1 MAMSTKSIR
10 VFYVVFVGLLSST
23 SAGAEWL
30 REAQSKMGTQVTV
43 TFWNGDLSSAGVERG
58 RELMRLS
65 MAEFDRIEN
74 AMSTYIPDTEMWN
87 INAYAADY
95 PVKVS
100 AELMQLLQRALQL
113 SETTSGAFDITYD
126 GVGHLYDY
134 RNSARPDANMIDDH
148 LGAVN
153 YSHVQLDMAHSTVR
167 FLRPGVRINL
177 GGIAK
182 GYSVERV
189 IALLDEQGIAHASA
203 TAGGDTRILGDRRG
217 VPWIIGIRHPDE
229 PDGIV
234 TRLPIIDE
242 AVSTS
247 GDYERFFIAD
257 GARYHHIL
265 DPASGLPTE
274 GVRSVTVL
282 GPDGTMTDGLSTSV
296 FVLGVPAGLHQI
308 ESMPAYEA
316 VIIDDQGQLHYSS
329 GLSGY

>member
-1 MAMSTKSIR
+1 MPTKSICL
-10 VFYVVFVGLLSST
+10 FYIVLVGLLSVT
-23 SAGAEWL
+23 PARAEWL
-30 REAQSKMGTQVTV
+30 REVQSKMGTQVTV
-43 TFWNGDLSSAGVERG
+43 TFWLDDTSPMGVERG
-58 RELMRLS
+58 HDVMRLS

-74 AMSTYIPDTEMWN
+74 AMSTYIADTEVWN
-87 INAYAADY
+87 INAYADDR
-95 PVKVS
+95 PVKAS
-100 AELMQLLQRALQL
+100 SELMQLLQRALQL

-126 GVGHLYDY
+126 SVGHLYDY
-134 RNSARPDANMIDDH
+134 RNSVRPDV
-148 LGAVN
+148 GAIGDNLHTVN
-153 YSHVQLDMAHSTVR
+153 YRHVQLDMANNTVR

-182 GYSVERV
+182 GYSVEQV
-189 IALLDEQGIAHASA
+189 IALLGEQGIAHASA

-217 VPWIIGIRHPDE
+217 VPFIIGIRHPDE
-229 PDGIV
+229 TDGIV

-247 GDYERFFIAD
+247 GDYERFFLED

-274 GVRSVTVL
+274 GVRSVTIL

-296 FVLGVPAGLHQI
+296 FVLGVSAGLHQI

-316 VIIDDQGQLHYSS
+316 VIIDADGQLYYSS
-329 GLSGY
+329 GLTGL

>member
-1 MAMSTKSIR
+1 MSTKSIR
-10 VFYVVFVGLLSST
+10 LFYVVLVGLLSST
-23 SAGAEWL
+23 PAGAEWL
-30 REAQSKMGTQVTV
+30 REVQSKMGTQVTV
-43 TFWNGDLSSAGVERG
+43 TFWNEDASQAGIERG

-87 INAYAADY
+87 INAYAADH

-126 GVGHLYDY
+126 SVGHLYDY
-134 RNSARPDANMIDDH
+134 RNSVRPDANAIGDH
-148 LGAVN
+148 LDTLN
-153 YSHVQLDMAHSTVR
+153 YRHVQLDMVRNTVQ
-167 FLRPGVRINL
+167 FLHPGVRINL

-189 IALLDEQGIAHASA
+189 IALLRQQGVAHASA
-203 TAGGDTRILGDRRG
+203 TAGGDTRILGDRLG

-229 PDGIV
+229 SDGIV

-247 GDYERFFIAD
+247 GDYERFFIED
-257 GARYHHIL
+257 GIRYHHIL

-274 GVRSVTVL
+274 GLRSVTVL

-296 FVLGVPAGLHQI
+296 FVLGVSAGLHQI

-316 VIIDDQGQLHYSS
+316 VIIDAQGQLHYSN
-329 GLSGY
+329 GLSGR

>member
-1 MAMSTKSIR
+1 MAMPTKSIR
-10 VFYVVFVGLLSST
+10 LFYVVLAGLLSST
-23 SAGAEWL
+23 PAGAEWL
-30 REAQSKMGTQVTV
+30 REVQSKMGTQVTV
-43 TFWNGDLSSAGVERG
+43 TFWNEDASQAGIERG

-74 AMSTYIPDTEMWN
+74 AMSTYIADTEMWN
-87 INAYAADY
+87 INAYAADH

-100 AELMQLLQRALQL
+100 TELMQLLQRALQL

-126 GVGHLYDY
+126 SVGHLYDY
-134 RNSARPDANMIDDH
+134 RNSVRPDANTIDDH
-148 LGAVN
+148 LDTVN
-153 YSHVQLDMAHSTVR
+153 YRHVQLDMERNTVQ
-167 FLRPGVRINL
+167 FLHPGVRINL

-189 IALLDEQGIAHASA
+189 IALLDEQGVAHASA

-229 PDGIV
+229 SDGIV

-247 GDYERFFIAD
+247 GDYERFFIED

-274 GVRSVTVL
+274 GLRSVTIL

-296 FVLGVPAGLHQI
+296 FVLGVSAGLHQI

-316 VIIDDQGQLHYSS
+316 VIIDGQGQLHYSN
-329 GLSGY
+329 GLSGR